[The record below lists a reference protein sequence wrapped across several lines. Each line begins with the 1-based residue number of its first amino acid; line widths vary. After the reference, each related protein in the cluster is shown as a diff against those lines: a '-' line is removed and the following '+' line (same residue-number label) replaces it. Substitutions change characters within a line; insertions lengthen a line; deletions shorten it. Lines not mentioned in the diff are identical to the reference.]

1 MLYATWCE
9 RIGYCMAFK
18 RALWKSGLTYEQ
30 TCEHCRTVI
39 RYTDDRLDFRPWYPD
54 GFVYCPQCKSPV
66 RHNEVYAIN
75 PPATQTVVDLTGS
88 ATPSAPQAV
97 APVGGARFCPQCGNA
112 FQEID
117 KFCAKCGT
125 KRG

>member
-1 MLYATWCE
+1 
-9 RIGYCMAFK
+9 MAYK

-88 ATPSAPQAV
+88 AVPVAPSISQA
-97 APVGGARFCPQCGNA
+97 ATPVGGARFCPQCGNA
-112 FQEID
+112 FNETD